1 MKFSRKVLLPV
12 MAALSMALPSS
23 VFADVNLPVH
33 REVLDN
39 GLTVLLHPN
48 KQAPTVSC
56 RLFYVTGSV
65 HEVPGKSGLAHLLE
79 HELFKGTKK
88 VGIQDSVADV
98 RFMAQQDSLQALIR
112 PAKLSGDTAT
122 VRKLTAEHDS
132 IVNEHR
138 KIFVKDELWGAYQ
151 AAGGT
156 GLNAFTTDLMT
167 AYIVTLPKNKIEMFM
182 WLEADR
188 MQNAVLREFYSERDV
203 VREER
208 RMRYDDKPTGRY
220 YETLNSMIYEAFPYR
235 VPTIG
240 WPSDI
245 ANLTREMADEHYRK
259 YYKPR
264 NAILVLAGD
273 LDTTSTMEMVKK
285 YFANI
290 PAGEAFPPLTIR
302 DPEQAG
308 EKRLTVKRPDAPN
321 MYNLVFKTP
330 EVGDDILYAL
340 DIAEGVL
347 NGRSGKLYKRLVEQE
362 KLAVGVSASNSPNKY
377 VSEFSVRVNMR
388 PDADPAKVEA
398 IIWEELE
405 KLKTEPVSE
414 REFQKVKNRAYA
426 GLVRSLTDMENVAT
440 MLAWYEMFGDY
451 KIFLHWA
458 DELNKVSAADVQA
471 AVQKTFVREKSV
483 AGFLLKEKPAV
494 AATADKTAEAKPAE
508 PTAAQA
514 ATPAATAAPAAKPAK
529 KASKKK
535 K

>member
-1 MKFSRKVLLPV
+1 
-12 MAALSMALPSS
+12 MAALTMALPTS
-23 VFADVNLPVH
+23 VLAEVNLAVH
-33 REVLDN
+33 KEVLPN

-65 HEVPGKSGLAHLLE
+65 HEVPGKSGLAHMLE

-88 VGIQDSVADV
+88 VGVTDSIADAK
-98 RFMAQQDSLQALIR
+98 FMATQDSLQALIR
-112 PAKLSGDTAT
+112 PAKIAGDTAT
-122 VRKLTAEHDS
+122 VRKLAAEHDS
-132 IVNEHR
+132 VVNEHR
-138 KIFVKDELWGAYQ
+138 KIFVKDELWSAYQ

-208 RMRYDDKPTGRY
+208 RMRYDDKPTGRF

-273 LDTTSTMEMVKK
+273 LDTTATMEMVKK
-285 YFANI
+285 YFSNI
-290 PAGEAFPPLTIR
+290 PSGEAFSPITVR
-302 DPEQAG
+302 DPVQAG

-321 MYNLVFKTP
+321 LFTLVFKTP
-330 EVGDDILYAL
+330 EVGDSTLYAL

-347 NGRSGKLYKRLVEQE
+347 NGRTGRLYKRLVEEE
-362 KLAVGVSASNSPNKY
+362 KLAVGAGASNSPNKY
-377 VSEFSVRVNMR
+377 ISEFSVRVNMR
-388 PDADPAKVEA
+388 PDADPAKVEK
-398 IIWEELE
+398 IVWEELE
-405 KLKTEPVSE
+405 KLKTETISE

-426 GLVRSLTDMENVAT
+426 GLIRSLTDMENVAT
-440 MLAWYEMFGDY
+440 MLAWYEMYGDY
-451 KIFLHWA
+451 KIFLQWA
-458 DELNKVSAADVQA
+458 DQLDKVKVSDVQT
-471 AVQKTFVREKSV
+471 VSQKTFVRDQSI
-483 AGFLLKEKPAV
+483 AGLLLKDPN
-494 AATADKTAEAKPAE
+494 AKI
-508 PTAAQA
+508 
-514 ATPAATAAPAAKPAK
+514 AK
-529 KASKKK
+529 
-535 K
+535 

>member
-1 MKFSRKVLLPV
+1 MSLLNRAFAK
-12 MAALSMALPSS
+12 AAAVSAVALLLCGTSY
-23 VFADVNLPVH
+23 ADVKLAVH
-33 REVLDN
+33 KEVLPN

-65 HEVPGKSGLAHLLE
+65 HEVPGKSGLAHILE
-79 HELFKGTKK
+79 HELFKGTHK
-88 VGIQDSVADV
+88 VGIQDSVADA
-98 RFMAQQDSLQALIR
+98 RFMAVQDSLQALIR
-112 PAKLSGDTAT
+112 PAKLAGDTAT
-122 VRKLTAEHDS
+122 VKKLTAEHDS
-132 IVNEHR
+132 VVNEHR

-167 AYIVTLPKNKIEMFM
+167 AYIVTLPKNKIELFM
-182 WLEADR
+182 WLESDR

-220 YETLNSMIYEAFPYR
+220 YETLNSLIYEAFPYR

-273 LDTTSTMEMVKK
+273 LDTTATMQMVKK
-285 YFANI
+285 YFGPI
-290 PAGEAFPPLTIR
+290 PAGEAFPPLTVR
-302 DPEQAG
+302 DPEQVG
-308 EKRLTVKRPDAPN
+308 EKRFTQMRPDAPN
-321 MYNLVFKTP
+321 LYTLVFKTP
-330 EVGDDILYAL
+330 EVGDPEIYAL

-347 NGRSGKLYKRLVEQE
+347 NGRSGRLYKRLVEQE
-362 KLAVGVSASNSPNKY
+362 KLAVSVSAGNSPNKY

-388 PDADPAKVEA
+388 PDADPAKVEKVV
-398 IIWEELE
+398 WEELE
-405 KLKTEPVSE
+405 KLKNEPVSE

-426 GLVRSLTDMENVAT
+426 GLVRSFTDMENVAT
-440 MLAWYEMFGDY
+440 MLAWYEMYGDY
-451 KIFLHWA
+451 HIFLNWA
-458 DELNKVSAADVQA
+458 SELEKVSALQVQDA
-471 AVQKTFVREKSV
+471 AKRTFLREKSV
-483 AGFLLKEKPAV
+483 AGFLLKK
-494 AATADKTAEAKPAE
+494 
-508 PTAAQA
+508 
-514 ATPAATAAPAAKPAK
+514 
-529 KASKKK
+529 
-535 K
+535 

>member
-1 MKFSRKVLLPV
+1 MKCFKKFDFFKCSFSKFAVCVALTF
-12 MAALSMALPSS
+12 AAN
-23 VFADVNLPVH
+23 VFADVNLAVH
-33 REVLDN
+33 KEVLPN

-65 HEVPGKSGLAHLLE
+65 HEVPGRSGLAHMLE

-88 VGIQDSVADV
+88 VGILDSVADV
-98 RFMAQQDSLQALIR
+98 RFMQMQDSLQALIR
-112 PAKLSGDTAT
+112 PAKIAGDSAL
-122 VRKLTAEHDS
+122 VKKLTAEHDS

-156 GLNAFTTDLMT
+156 GLNAFTSDLMT
-167 AYIVTLPKNKIEMFM
+167 AYIVTLPKNKIELFM

-220 YETLNSMIYEAFPYR
+220 FESLNSLIYEAFPYR

-273 LDTTSTMEMVKK
+273 LDTASTMEMVKK
-285 YFANI
+285 YFSNI

-321 MYNLVFKTP
+321 LFNLVFKTP
-330 EVGDDILYAL
+330 EVGNEILYPL

-362 KLAVGVSASNSPNKY
+362 KLAVSVGASNSPNKY
-377 VSEFSVRVNMR
+377 VSEFGISVNMR
-388 PDADPAKVEA
+388 PGADPAKVEA
-398 IIWEELE
+398 IVWEELE

-440 MLAWYEMFGDY
+440 MLAWYEMYGDY
-451 KIFLHWA
+451 KIFLQWA
-458 DELNKVSAADVQA
+458 DQLNKVTAADVQA
-471 AVQKTFVREKSV
+471 AAQKTFVREQSV
-483 AGFLLKEKPAV
+483 AGFLLKEKSG
-494 AATADKTAEAKPAE
+494 
-508 PTAAQA
+508 PTE
-514 ATPAATAAPAAKPAK
+514 
-529 KASKKK
+529 
-535 K
+535 

>member
-1 MKFSRKVLLPV
+1 MKKI
-12 MAALSMALPSS
+12 AALVAASLWCAPLHAA
-23 VFADVNLPVH
+23 VDLNVH
-33 REVLDN
+33 KEVLPN

-65 HEVPGKSGLAHLLE
+65 HEVPGKSGLAHILE

-88 VGIQDSVADV
+88 VGIQDSVADA
-98 RFMAQQDSLQALIR
+98 RFMAVQDSLQALIR
-112 PAKLSGDTAT
+112 PAKLAGDSAL
-122 VRKLTAEHDS
+122 VKKLTAGHDS
-132 IVNEHR
+132 VLNEHR
-138 KIFVKDELWGAYQ
+138 KIFVKDELWSAYQ

-156 GLNAFTTDLMT
+156 GLNAFTSDLMT
-167 AYIVTLPKNKIEMFM
+167 AYIVTLPKNKVELFM

-220 YETLNSMIYEAFPYR
+220 YESLNSLIYEAFPYR

-245 ANLTREMADEHYRK
+245 ANLTREMAEEHYRK

-273 LDTTSTMEMVKK
+273 LEIAPTMEMVKK
-285 YFANI
+285 YFGSI

-308 EKRLTVKRPDAPN
+308 EKRLTIPRPDAPN
-321 MYNLVFKTP
+321 LFTLVFKTP
-330 EVGDDILYAL
+330 EVGDRSLYAL

-347 NGRSGKLYKRLVEQE
+347 NGRSGRLYKRLVEQE
-362 KLAVGVSASNSPNKY
+362 KLAVSVGASNSPNKY
-377 VSEFSVRVNMR
+377 VSEFSIQVNMR
-388 PDADPAKVEA
+388 PDADVAKVEK
-398 IIWEELE
+398 IVWEELE
-405 KLKTEPVSE
+405 KLKTEIASE

-440 MLAWYEMFGDY
+440 MLAYYEMFGDY
-451 KIFLHWA
+451 KIFLNWA
-458 DELNKVSAADVQA
+458 NELDKVTAAEVQA
-471 AVQKTFVREKSV
+471 AAKKTFVREKSV
-483 AGFLLKEKPAV
+483 AGFLLKK
-494 AATADKTAEAKPAE
+494 
-508 PTAAQA
+508 
-514 ATPAATAAPAAKPAK
+514 
-529 KASKKK
+529 
-535 K
+535 